1 MMTATK
7 ASVLAIVEDEPDVR
21 MLVRITLT
29 RDPRLEILGEA
40 TSAEE
45 AVEIARSLQPGVVIL
60 DHGLDGTI
68 TGLEAAPLI
77 KEAAPNSKILLFTA
91 FDMAVEAREEPAVDA
106 YLRKDRIGDL
116 VAKVDELLG
125 LDPL

>member
-60 DHGLDGTI
+60 DHGLDGAI

-91 FDMAVEAREEPAVDA
+91 FDMAVEARDEPAVDA

-116 VAKVDELLG
+116 VDKVDELLG